1 MKSLILALCAVVG
14 LGSVADA
21 GEGRVQVSGSGTA
34 SGRPDKA
41 TVSLSVVRENSVLA
55 KAVAATSAD
64 VKVIV
69 DLLQADKA
77 DGAVIEKKNITTQN
91 YQVQPVY
98 VDHDN
103 KDSTPPRLSHYQVSQ
118 HITFSYRCPTGT
130 FERLSVLMSDLL
142 EEKSVLIPV
151 QGNALGAPTVSLVTA
166 LHGVDFSIENT
177 DALMEAARKSAVK
190 EAITKAQ
197 TLTNSAGVKLGSV
210 VLMTENSSGRS
221 YDNMSYELRSMDDA
235 PGGSSVTLPSGNQ
248 TVTANVNMTFEIE

>member
-103 KDSTPPRLSHYQVSQ
+103 KDSTPPRLSDYQVS
-118 HITFSYRCPTGT
+118 
-130 FERLSVLMSDLL
+130 
-142 EEKSVLIPV
+142 
-151 QGNALGAPTVSLVTA
+151 
-166 LHGVDFSIENT
+166 
-177 DALMEAARKSAVK
+177 
-190 EAITKAQ
+190 
-197 TLTNSAGVKLGSV
+197 
-210 VLMTENSSGRS
+210 
-221 YDNMSYELRSMDDA
+221 
-235 PGGSSVTLPSGNQ
+235 
-248 TVTANVNMTFEIE
+248 